1 MEFEKHLSLNIR
13 IYDTATW
20 TFQALAGGL
29 RRFVVSPNG
38 RILAST
44 SILNPTPQLW
54 NLETGQLIGA
64 PLHHEQDVSAAT
76 FSADGKFLVTC
87 CSDRYIYTWDVSA
100 IVKEAGLPSDI
111 VSIQIPFILEDT
123 YNASRL
129 MLHHDQP
136 EKQQVLVE
144 YLQGSLTTHCERLMY
159 AIYIYH

>member
-1 MEFEKHLSLNIR
+1 MPTQLQAHRSKYQDPSDQRHLWHGPRMEFEKHLSLNIR

-64 PLHHEQDVSAAT
+64 PLHHEQDVSAVT
-76 FSADGKFLVTC
+76 FSADEKFLVTSS
-87 CSDRYIYTWDVSA
+87 CSDSHIYTWDVSA
-100 IVKEAGLPSDI
+100 VVKEAGLPSDI
-111 VSIQIPFILEDT
+111 VRIHRYTSFWKT
-123 YNASRL
+123 
-129 MLHHDQP
+129 
-136 EKQQVLVE
+136 
-144 YLQGSLTTHCERLMY
+144 LTMHPG
-159 AIYIYH
+159 